1 MCLATPKPPKQAQN
15 PVFAP
20 PPPSTTED
28 APVLKKKAKKKTKKK
43 SGTAGLTIS
52 RSPNN
57 TNSSGSGLNI

>member
-1 MCLATPKPPKQAQN
+1 MCMPKAPKQETPA

-20 PPPSTTED
+20 PPPSVTED
-28 APVLKKKAKKKTKKK
+28 APVLKKKAKKKAKKK